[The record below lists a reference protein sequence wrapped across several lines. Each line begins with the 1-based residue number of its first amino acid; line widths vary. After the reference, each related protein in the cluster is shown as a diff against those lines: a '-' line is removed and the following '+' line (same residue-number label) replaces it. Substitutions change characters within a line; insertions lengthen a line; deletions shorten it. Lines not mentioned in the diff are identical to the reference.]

1 MSDEIHILDKNG
13 VDSGDTAMFWE
24 IGELVTPRHGVD
36 LVLSGRRIQISVT
49 RARKKIH
56 VYVDGVKWSPEA
68 KGEEA

>member
-1 MSDEIHILDKNG
+1 MSDEIHILDAHG
-13 VDSGDTAMFWE
+13 VDHGDTAMFWE

-49 RARKKIH
+49 RARKKVN
-56 VYVDGVKWSPEA
+56 VYVDHKKWNPVA